1 MNLKDSK
8 KAYDSIEIPE
18 ELEFTVRKAIASVDK
33 KKALEE
39 RKKNIMK
46 KRVKGLG
53 TVAAC
58 VIICSTAA
66 LNTSETFAS
75 EMAKIPVIGSI
86 AKVLT
91 IRSYHTNDDM
101 FNVNID
107 VPEIETNGNLSP
119 EINKEIEK
127 IVDDFKSQSETEFK
141 EYKEAFFATGGTEE
155 EWADRKMDINISYDV
170 KALTDKYLSLE
181 LTAAKGWVSSE
192 TEVHF
197 YNINLEDDKEISLK
211 DFLGDDYVNIC
222 NESIK
227 KQIEERIAE
236 DENNIYFGFNDSDD
250 GMAIDGF
257 NSVDSNTKFYI
268 NDKGN
273 AVVVFDKYEI
283 APGYM
288 GIQEFEITK

>member
-8 KAYDSIEIPE
+8 KAYDSIEIPD
-18 ELEFTVRKAIASVDK
+18 ELEFRVRKAIASVDK
-33 KKALEE
+33 KKVMEE
-39 RKKNIMK
+39 RKNNTMK
-46 KRVKGLG
+46 KRIKGIG

-58 VIICSTAA
+58 VVICSTAA

-75 EMAKIPVIGSI
+75 EMSKLPVIGSI

-91 IRSYHTNDDM
+91 VRSYHTNDDM

-107 VPEIETNGNLSP
+107 VPEIEADGKLSP

-127 IVDDFKSQSETEFK
+127 IVNDFKSQSENDFK
-141 EYKEAFFATGGTEE
+141 DYKEAFFATGGTKE

-170 KALTDKYLSLE
+170 KSLTDKYLSLE
-181 LTAAKGWVSSE
+181 LMATKSWVNSE
-192 TEVHF
+192 TEIHF
-197 YNINLEDDKEISLK
+197 YNINLTDDKEISLK
-211 DFLGDDYVNIC
+211 DFMGDDYTNIC
-222 NESIK
+222 NQSIN
-227 KQIEERIAE
+227 KQIEDRISA

-250 GMAIDGF
+250 GMVIDGF
-257 NSVDSNTKFYI
+257 KTVDNNTKFYI